1 MNRFWGILR
10 KILLFGFLLLIPT
23 QLGKHFWPDWSY
35 VLGIRVDYL
44 SPTLYFV
51 DLFWLGWVLSNLF
64 KPSVLRQAQDISLK
78 KGRLFNFRNLAM
90 VGFMG
95 LNILVAAS
103 PMVAIYRWMRIGQ
116 ILITIN
122 LLKKNKKEVEK
133 DLQIIVPC
141 WIVLESLLAW
151 AQMAKNGSLN
161 GIFYWLGERSF
172 TFNTIGIAQI
182 SVLGRGL
189 IRAYGTFS
197 HPNSLAG
204 FLLVSLGLW
213 YWLKPSDSPDK
224 SGSSP
229 PLTGRLIWWVV
240 TWLGLLG
247 ILAAG
252 SRTIWLLTGVLIGI
266 PLWKKVKNGLNIV
279 GLILLFLGM
288 AVFGLRM
295 VNKEY
300 WVSDFLGGWDSN
312 GWEKRID
319 LNMAGLKMIRES
331 TWLGLGLGNF
341 LVRLPEYQKNSAI
354 YWLQPAHNILILAL
368 SEVGILGLVLLWWG
382 WQKNFVWKKINWIFK
397 LILIIILVS
406 GMVDH
411 YWLTLPQNM
420 WLMAVVLGLI

>member
-1 MNRFWGILR
+1 M
-10 KILLFGFLLLIPT
+10 
-23 QLGKHFWPDWSY
+23 
-35 VLGIRVDYL
+35 LGIRVDYL
-44 SPTLYFV
+44 SPTLYLV
-51 DLFWLGWVLSNLF
+51 DLFWLGWIIFNLKNF
-64 KPSVLRQAQDISLK
+64 RLDWK
-78 KGRLFNFRNLAM
+78 KVFNFRNLSIVAL
-90 VGFMG
+90 VG
-95 LNILVAAS
+95 LNILVATS
-103 PMVAIYRWMRIGQ
+103 PMVAIYRWMRVGQ
-116 ILITIN
+116 ILITIF
-122 LLKKNKKEVEK
+122 LLRKNKKEVEK

-141 WIVLESLLAW
+141 WIILESLLAW

-182 SVLGRGL
+182 SVFGRGL

-213 YWLKPSDSPDK
+213 YWLKESKPLCLDK
-224 SGSSP
+224 SRHL
-229 PLTGRLIWWVV
+229 PLKKGDFCLVFWWVV
-240 TWLGLLG
+240 AWLGLMG

-252 SRTIWLLTGVLIGI
+252 SRTIWLLTGMLIGI
-266 PLWKKVKNGLNIV
+266 LLWKKVKNGLNII

-288 AVFGLRM
+288 VVFGLRM

-312 GWEKRID
+312 GLEKRID
-319 LNMAGLKMIRES
+319 LNVAGLKMIRES
-331 TWLGLGLGNF
+331 HWLGVGLGNF
-341 LVRLPEYQKNSAI
+341 LVKLPEYQKNSAI

-368 SEVGILGLVLLWWG
+368 SEVGVLGLVLAWWG
-382 WQKNFVWKKINWIFK
+382 WQKNFVWKKINWVFK

-420 WLMAVVLGLI
+420 WLVSVVLGLI